1 MRYKEAPWWLP
12 AVFVA
17 AFFGAVYL
25 APVTAGHAVHGVFH
39 GLGTAFQAAVPDEN
53 KPLVVLPSPEGGPP
67 AQFTSQVR
75 SNG

>member
-1 MRYKEAPWWLP
+1 MKYAEGPWWVP
-12 AVFVA
+12 VIVMA
-17 AFFGAVYL
+17 AILGAICF
-25 APVTAGHAVHGVFH
+25 APTTSGHAVHGVFH